1 MQIAPVSFA
10 GKKEIQNLVKERKD
24 ITWEEKSL
32 ANIACGFHDLEVDR
46 TGDGDY
52 LQHPKEAETTS
63 KAVLDFLHRAG
74 ASKFSYLIAVDL
86 LNEIV
91 PDKVEDDIDLI
102 RRHPDNDNIFLAWT
116 TSNPQTI
123 SPTGVVIPGYEK
135 EVVTVTMEVI
145 DNGYSTFFSK
155 DVEVAP
161 VSFLKLQPQRTIFGY
176 YASYNF
182 KGYTAEQLK
191 CNVINL
197 SFAYVNSD
205 YTLDMTSLND
215 NIFRN

>member
-32 ANIACGFHDLEVDR
+32 ANIACGFHDLEIDR

-86 LNEIV
+86 LDAPV
-91 PDKVEDDIDLI
+91 VK
-102 RRHPDNDNIFLAWT
+102 AG
-116 TSNPQTI
+116 I
-123 SPTGVVIPGYEK
+123 SPLGK
-135 EVVTVTMEVI
+135 ETIVKEALEIGGKAPDV
-145 DNGYSTFFSK
+145 SK
-155 DVEVAP
+155 EDIIV
-161 VSFLKLQPQRTIFGY
+161 
-176 YASYNF
+176 
-182 KGYTAEQLK
+182 
-191 CNVINL
+191 NVPK
-197 SFAYVNSD
+197 FNSWR
-205 YTLDMTSLND
+205 Y
-215 NIFRN
+215 